1 MIDCSLSCV
10 IAAALLG
17 SMLYMLFSCNKNDKI
32 LYFMS
37 LLNKEQQEIYKNITQ
52 ERLNIYLQGW
62 VLGLILGLV
71 YLNYYASKKGPT
83 YCVFVAIVLGTTY
96 VHYTLMPKSTYMLD
110 HIDNGEQ
117 SFAWLG
123 IYREMKFR
131 CHMGMILGVIG
142 LPFVCRVFV

>member
-37 LLNKEQQEIYKNITQ
+37 LLNPKQQEIYKNITQ

-71 YLNYYASKKGPT
+71 YLNYYATTKAPT
-83 YCVFVAIVLGTTY
+83 YCIFVAIVLGVTY
-96 VHYTLMPKSTYMLD
+96 AHYTLMPKSTYMLD

-117 SFAWLG
+117 AKAWLA
-123 IYREMKFR
+123 IYREMKLR
-131 CHMGMILGVIG
+131 CHLGMIIGVIA
-142 LPFVCRVFV
+142 LPFICRVFV

>member
-1 MIDCSLSCV
+1 MINCSLSCV

-37 LLNKEQQEIYKNITQ
+37 LLNPKQQEIYKNITQ

-71 YLNYYASKKGPT
+71 YLNYYSTSKAPT
-83 YCVFVAIVLGTTY
+83 YCIFVAIVLGVTY
-96 VHYTLMPKSTYMLD
+96 AHYTLMPKSTYMLD

-117 SFAWLG
+117 SKAWLS

-131 CHMGMILGVIG
+131 CHMGMIIGVVA
-142 LPFVCRVFV
+142 LPFICRVFV

>member
-1 MIDCSLSCV
+1 MINCSLSCV

-37 LLNKEQQEIYKNITQ
+37 LLNPKQQEIYKNVTQ

-71 YLNYYASKKGPT
+71 YLNYYASKSAPT
-83 YCVFVAIVLGTTY
+83 YCIFVAIVLGATY

-117 SFAWLG
+117 AKAWLA
-123 IYREMKFR
+123 IYKEMKFR
-131 CHMGMILGVIG
+131 CHMGMVIG
-142 LPFVCRVFV
+142 VVALPFVCRIFV

>member
-83 YCVFVAIVLGTTY
+83 YCVFVALVLGTTY

-110 HIDNGEQ
+110 PIDNGEQ
-117 SFAWLG
+117 AKAWLG

-131 CHMGMILGVIG
+131 CHMGMILGVIS